1 MVRIKTDQNRDQKKT
16 FRRNHRGGGNDDTK
30 YIIEAILDMK
40 QIQYL
45 PKTSV
50 ITNGRFKNYLS
61 SIDAKNMLFLIKGTK
76 FGNIPAVQKLFGGNI
91 NNNNIPKIDDQSNP
105 LIQNINLIKPDIQN
119 INDNNYYN
127 QFNKLNKEIIDID
140 IKLKNIKNDIASS
153 NLLLENFKCVE
164 GLDNIDNN
172 FLTNFIMECSNKV
185 NRDKEWYPIILHQKI
200 LDDNFEI
207 EFINHMNKYDIR
219 YNYDYIDPLL
229 KQLIDNDK
237 LKTIFKRRIVNCAY
251 RPKKFISE
259 LTSNDIFD
267 TFEESTNCYDDC
279 ILYLN
284 DDYRSFLL
292 DESVNMDLA
301 DKLKILIYC
310 EHRIYQFSKYIK
322 LEAMRIN
329 NKEYSRVKNIFRD
342 LYNKYIDNTALVNAN
357 NRNKENN
364 EKKLIELE
372 NNKKQL
378 MAKQPKAKQPIAKQP
393 IAQQPIAK
401 QPIAQQPI
409 AQQPIAQQ
417 PIAKQPLAKQP
428 LAQQPLAKQPLAKQ
442 PIVGQAQVGQAQVG
456 GETTSESLM
465 KQNILSQILQ
475 VISSDPDSETNTI
488 DSINEQ
494 LNIDNKPN
502 IGNRNPLNISRNNP
516 NMNQPDMNQPRMNQP
531 GMNQPRMNQPGMN
544 QPGMNQPKQAFGMD
558 KQGMNQP
565 RMNQPGM
572 NQPKQAF
579 GMDKQGLNQ
588 PGMNQPGIDKPKPVF
603 GMDKQGMNQPKPVFG
618 MDKQGMNQPKP
629 VLGMDKQ
636 GMNQQVINK
645 PAFGMNKPGMDKPG
659 MDKPAF
665 GMNKPAMDKPAFGMN
680 KQGMNKPAFGMDKPG
695 MDKQVM
701 NKQGMDKPAFGMD
714 KPGMGKPAFGMD
726 KPAFGMDKPGMDKQG
741 MDKQGMDKQG
751 MDKPAFGMN
760 KPVFGMDK
768 QEIDK
773 PSFGMQKRD
782 INMDKKSKN
791 NMDILLGDKSL
802 KKEYNSD
809 PLKKNN
815 NIQSDGNEIYVP
827 NCTAISNDILNNR
840 IKQKNYLYLSPK
852 CNKQILNALINS

>member
-16 FRRNHRGGGNDDTK
+16 FRRNHRGGGNDNTK

-76 FGNIPAVQKLFGGNI
+76 FGNIPVVQKLFGGNI
-91 NNNNIPKIDDQSNP
+91 NSNNIPKIDDQSNP
-105 LIQNINLIKPDIQN
+105 LIQNVNLIKPDIQN

-219 YNYDYIDPLL
+219 YNYDYIDQLL

-251 RPKKFISE
+251 RPKKFISD

-292 DESVNMDLA
+292 DESVDMDLA

-364 EKKLIELE
+364 EKNLIELE

-378 MAKQPKAKQPIAKQP
+378 MAKQPLAKQPL
-393 IAQQPIAK
+393 AQQPLAK
-401 QPIAQQPI
+401 KQLMAKQPI

-417 PIAKQPLAKQP
+417 PIAKQPLAQQPIAKQP
-428 LAQQPLAKQPLAKQ
+428 IAKQPL
-442 PIVGQAQVGQAQVG
+442 VGQAQVG

-475 VISSDPDSETNTI
+475 VISSDPNSETNTI

-502 IGNRNPLNISRNNP
+502 IGNRNPLKISRNKP
-516 NMNQPDMNQPRMNQP
+516 KMNQPDMNQPR
-531 GMNQPRMNQPGMN
+531 
-544 QPGMNQPKQAFGMD
+544 
-558 KQGMNQP
+558 
-565 RMNQPGM
+565 
-572 NQPKQAF
+572 
-579 GMDKQGLNQ
+579 LNQ
-588 PGMNQPGIDKPKPVF
+588 PD
-603 GMDKQGMNQPKPVFG
+603 MNQPKPVFG
-618 MDKQGMNQPKP
+618 MDKQGMNQPKQDINQP
-629 VLGMDKQ
+629 GMDKPAFGMNKQ
-636 GMNQQVINK
+636 GMDKPAFGMNKQGMDKPAFGMNKQGMDKPAFGMNK
-645 PAFGMNKPGMDKPG
+645 PAFGMNKQGMDKPAFGMNKPGMNKPGMNKQGMDKPTFGMNKPGMNKPGMDKPG
-659 MDKPAF
+659 MDKPE
-665 GMNKPAMDKPAFGMN
+665 MNKPGMN
-680 KQGMNKPAFGMDKPG
+680 KQGID
-695 MDKQVM
+695 
-701 NKQGMDKPAFGMD
+701 
-714 KPGMGKPAFGMD
+714 
-726 KPAFGMDKPGMDKQG
+726 
-741 MDKQGMDKQG
+741 
-751 MDKPAFGMN
+751 

-768 QEIDK
+768 QGIDK
-773 PSFGMQKRD
+773 PVFGMDKRD
-782 INMDKKSKN
+782 INIDQKSKN

-815 NIQSDGNEIYVP
+815 NMQSDGNDIYVP